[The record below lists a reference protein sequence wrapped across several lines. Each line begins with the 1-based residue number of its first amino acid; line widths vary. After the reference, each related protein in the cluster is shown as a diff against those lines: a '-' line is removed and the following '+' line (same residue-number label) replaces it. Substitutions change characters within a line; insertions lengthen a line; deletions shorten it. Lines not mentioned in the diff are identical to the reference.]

1 MGYIV
6 FVGVGV
12 YLHLSMHE
20 LLHEYLEQVMRLGV
34 LATCR
39 VFLRRSVWL
48 PESRVTEVHTYDVLV
63 GLRRCLKRNR
73 AGNNDGNVFI
83 NGPAKYPAVASVDME
98 YPTTR

>member
-20 LLHEYLEQVMRLGV
+20 LLHEYLEQVIRLGV
-34 LATCR
+34 LDSWR
-39 VFLRRSVWL
+39 VFLRRSVRL
-48 PESRVTEVHTYDVLV
+48 PESSVTEVHTYDVLV

-73 AGNNDGNVFI
+73 AGNKNNQGRSQN
-83 NGPAKYPAVASVDME
+83 
-98 YPTTR
+98 

>member
-20 LLHEYLEQVMRLGV
+20 LLHEYLEQVIRLGV
-34 LATCR
+34 LAACR

-48 PESRVTEVHTYDVLV
+48 PESRVTDVLA
-63 GLRRCLKRNR
+63 GLRGCLKRNR

>member
-20 LLHEYLEQVMRLGV
+20 LLHEYLEQVIRPGV
-34 LATCR
+34 LDSWR
-39 VFLRRSVWL
+39 VFLRRSVRL
-48 PESRVTEVHTYDVLV
+48 PESSVTEVHTYDVLV

-73 AGNNDGNVFI
+73 AGNN
-83 NGPAKYPAVASVDME
+83 E
-98 YPTTR
+98 RR